1 MAHADGISHYLKHS
15 AELLPSA
22 SQLSIRI
29 MQLETGKHEPMNSFG
44 NSSNVVAADKSA
56 GKPTDAVMET
66 VSPPAAGTSSNII
79 TADNRT

>member
-1 MAHADGISHYLKHS
+1 MTK
-15 AELLPSA
+15 LPLRPTIPLPTTPPDIIIETMS
-22 SQLSIRI
+22 SPSI
-29 MQLETGKHEPMNSFG
+29 G